1 MACKGPDAD
10 QEKMYLYG
18 GTREAHLRHRWPW
31 WLKHSEHSGGLWHH
45 KVTIAISF
53 MNEGNFGDR
62 LLFDKDKLDWGLHS
76 HLFSQYA
83 FLGTYTCHVGDFF
96 CLGLLWTNLFRDRKE
111 EGRSAD
117 QAIRTDLRR
126 AVNTRRTYRQIFG
139 LVSWDVGFLRE
150 FTWQFSNNDEVHIL
164 NVRGPLASP
173 SWEEYL
179 SEKSAKAY
187 SQTKCYLPMLSYYPG
202 QVKSQLVFRFCGN
215 RSFDV
220 AS

>member
-1 MACKGPDAD
+1 MMAQAFWTQWRFMTPQG
-10 QEKMYLYG
+10 
-18 GTREAHLRHRWPW
+18 
-31 WLKHSEHSGGLWHH
+31 
-45 KVTIAISF
+45 TIAISF

-62 LLFDKDKLDWGLHS
+62 LLFDKDKIDWGLHS

-83 FLGTYTCHVGDFF
+83 FLGTYTCHIGDFF

-164 NVRGPLASP
+164 NVRGPLASL

>member
-1 MACKGPDAD
+1 MKEILVIA
-10 QEKMYLYG
+10 YFS
-18 GTREAHLRHRWPW
+18 TR
-31 WLKHSEHSGGLWHH
+31 
-45 KVTIAISF
+45 T
-53 MNEGNFGDR
+53 
-62 LLFDKDKLDWGLHS
+62 KLTEGLHG

-83 FLGTYTCHVGDFF
+83 FLGTYTCHIGDFF

-139 LVSWDVGFLRE
+139 LVSWDVSFLRE

-164 NVRGPLASP
+164 NVRGPLASL
-173 SWEEYL
+173 SREEYV

-220 AS
+220 PS